1 MFRMD
6 VNILT
11 FIMPQ
16 FSDLGLELV
25 ERQAT
30 VSKAGQKEKQELW
43 HTNID
48 KLEEEKENS
57 LIQNILL

>member
-1 MFRMD
+1 MKMFRMD

-30 VSKAGQKEKQELW
+30 VSKKEKQELW

-48 KLEEEKENS
+48 NLEEEKENS